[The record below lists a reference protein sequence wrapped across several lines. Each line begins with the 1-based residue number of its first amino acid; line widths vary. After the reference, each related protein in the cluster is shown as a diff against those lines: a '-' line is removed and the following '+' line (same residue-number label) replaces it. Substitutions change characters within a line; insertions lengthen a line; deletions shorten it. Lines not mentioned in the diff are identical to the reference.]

1 MAPNHFRLASLF
13 VSSGRAALGMLCLL
27 AGVAVGAQA
36 ATGQGDVPPAAN
48 RGRIAG
54 EGRVHQFDIA
64 AGPLDQ
70 ALAAFASQSGLRL
83 AFDAALTRGLSAPAL
98 RGRHTARDGL
108 RQLLAGSHLRVV
120 AHNDGSLV
128 LRRDLTPPTFEL
140 SPVRVVSD
148 PVRDVYL
155 APRSSVYVS
164 ADDIARF
171 GVVSAADLLK
181 GLPGVQTGDSRNG
194 GGLDV
199 NIRGIQGQ
207 SRVAVKVDGSEQA
220 LDVYRGYAGT
230 QQRSYIDPDLI
241 SDIVIDKGPSLASAA
256 AGAIGGTVRMRTI
269 GVRDILRDGQ
279 NAGLRLTGSLW
290 NNGVSPARRDPH
302 PHRAP
307 EDAELAAVP
316 RSRRGNLFGSDAQAG
331 SVAFAYS
338 HAAFDFV
345 AAYARRSQGNYFT
358 GRHGHERYRVFERGT
373 ERASVAKAYRPGEE
387 VLNASARTE
396 SVLLKGALRP
406 ADGHAVELG
415 YRRLDGRYGEIM
427 PSDIF
432 RNETAGIWQY
442 PLGKVLLD
450 TVTTRYRYTPSGTD
464 LVDATVNLWT
474 THAKTSQLNTVFAP
488 ASEFYRD
495 DRNWVRVAN
504 RRIGGDFSNTSRLP
518 TAHGEFRLELG
529 GAFQYEDIGPQSGVR
544 ITQHD
549 RNGNRYLRDASR
561 REFGLNAKLS
571 YQPTERLTAWA
582 GVRFARMR
590 HRDRNSHA
598 TPRQAQR
605 LMRRIVITNPD
616 EEGIMSYGYMDW
628 FPDENGQFT
637 DATDPRLHNGIV
649 YGDSELPFEGIAF
662 DDFLV
667 NAQTNV
673 RVTDASV
680 RDTVTGYDFS
690 QPRVNR
696 DQGLAPALGVD
707 YEIAP
712 DVHVYASYTQGL
724 RMPSLFE
731 TSLGVL
737 LTTPG
742 AGLKPERAHSWE
754 AGIGAM
760 RDDLLQAGDSAA
772 YKLAYFRNDIRNYI
786 TRYYRPGTNGVMT
799 FSNAERYR
807 VHGLELQTRYDA
819 GRYFADL
826 SATYYLKTETC
837 DPAFA
842 AQLRASAGRGR
853 FTQDTPDCTPGSFM
867 GSYANTQNPPRLAV
881 NMTAGLRLLSQ
892 ALTLGARMT
901 HTSGPTAKADRPWQ
915 QGPTTTQ
922 LLYHP
927 VTVYDLFLAYRLHK
941 RATLNVSVQNLTDRY
956 YLDPLAQSYM
966 PAPGRTLRVGL
977 QAWF

>member
-1 MAPNHFRLASLF
+1 MAPNHFRLASL
-13 VSSGRAALGMLCLL
+13 VVPSSRTTLAALCLL
-27 AGVAVGAQA
+27 AGMAVGAQA
-36 ATGQGDVPPAAN
+36 ATSRGDVALAAS
-48 RGRIAG
+48 RARTAG
-54 EGRVHQFDIA
+54 ADSVHDFDIA

-83 AFDAALTRGLSAPAL
+83 AIDATLTRGLSAPAL
-98 RGRHTARDGL
+98 RGRHTARTGL
-108 RQLLAGSHLRVV
+108 RRLLASSHLQAVV
-120 AHNDGSLV
+120 HDDGSLV
-128 LRRDLTPPTFEL
+128 LRRDPTLPTFEL
-140 SPVRVVSD
+140 SPVRVLSD

-155 APRSSVYVS
+155 APRSSVHVS
-164 ADDIARF
+164 AVDIARF
-171 GVVSAADLLK
+171 GVVSPADLLK

-207 SRVAVKVDGSEQA
+207 SRVAVKVDGAEQA

-230 QQRSYIDPDLI
+230 QQRSYIDPDLV
-241 SDIVIDKGPSLASAA
+241 SDILIDKGPSLASAA

-269 GVRDILRDGQ
+269 GVQDILRDGQ
-279 NAGLRLTGSLW
+279 SVGLRVTGSLW
-290 NNGVSPARRDPH
+290 NNGVSPASRDPH
-302 PHRAP
+302 PRRPP
-307 EDAELAAVP
+307 EDAELAAAP
-316 RSRRGNLFGSDAQAG
+316 RTQRGNLFGSDAQAG

-338 HAAFDFV
+338 DATFDVV

-358 GRHGHERYRVFERGT
+358 GRHGHDRYRVFEGNA
-373 ERASVAKAYRPGEE
+373 ERASVATAYRPGEE

-432 RNETAGIWQY
+432 RYGTAGIWQY
-442 PLGKVLLD
+442 PLGTVLVD
-450 TVTTRYRYTPSGTD
+450 TTTARYRYTPSGTD

-474 THAKTSQLNTVFAP
+474 THAKTRQLNTVIAP

-504 RRIGGDFSNTSRLP
+504 RRIGGDFGNTARLSS
-518 TAHGEFRLELG
+518 AYGEFRLELG
-529 GAFQYEDIGPQSGVR
+529 GAFQYEDIGPQRGVR

-549 RNGNRYLRDASR
+549 RNGNRYLRDAAR
-561 REFGLNAKLS
+561 REFGLNAKLT
-571 YQPTERLTAWA
+571 YQPTERFTAWA
-582 GVRFARMR
+582 GVRYARMR
-590 HRDRNSHA
+590 HRDHNSHA
-598 TPRQAQR
+598 TPRRAQR

-616 EEGIMSYGYMDW
+616 DDGIMSYGYMDW
-628 FPDENGQFT
+628 FPDANGQFT

-649 YGDSELPFEGIAF
+649 YRDAELPSEGIAF

-667 NAQTNV
+667 NARTNV

-690 QPRVNR
+690 PPRINR

-712 DVHVYASYTQGL
+712 DMHVYASYTEGL

-737 LTTPG
+737 QTTPG
-742 AGLKPERAHSWE
+742 AGLRPERAHSWE

-786 TRYYRPGTNGVMT
+786 TRYYRPGANGIMT

-853 FTQDTPDCTPGSFM
+853 STQDTPDCTPGSFM

-881 NMTAGLRLLSQ
+881 NVTAGLRLLNQ

-901 HTSGPTAKADRPWQ
+901 HTSGPTARADRPWQ
-915 QGPTTTQ
+915 QGATTKQ
-922 LLYHP
+922 LFYHP
-927 VTVYDLFLAYRLHK
+927 VTVYDLFLAYRVHK
-941 RATLNVSVQNLTDRY
+941 RAALNISLQNLTDRY